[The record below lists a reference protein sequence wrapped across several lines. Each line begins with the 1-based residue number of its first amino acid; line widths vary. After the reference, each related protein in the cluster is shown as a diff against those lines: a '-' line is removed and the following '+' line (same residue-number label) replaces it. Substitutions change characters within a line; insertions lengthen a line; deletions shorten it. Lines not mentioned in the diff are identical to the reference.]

1 MTRIRRPRTPRSR
14 ARLSRSTGARWT
26 APRGLAGARRPPGRP
41 ADRAAERGRQSRAL
55 PIGSA
60 SQCAGAARDLYGQ
73 WRTSTSS
80 DIHLC
85 AVHVS
90 KRHTHFLM
98 ADGNFTAES
107 AAQVRHLFLHRR
119 ERYTASSRAERL
131 PSVKVNK
138 SAFYPDRYFE
148 QISCA
153 RVKSGI
159 VVESL
164 LIEKPE
170 NPIGFIVEFL
180 QKK

>member
-1 MTRIRRPRTPRSR
+1 MIIV
-14 ARLSRSTGARWT
+14 GAKT
-26 APRGLAGARRPPGRP
+26 PPGGLINYPNFLP

-60 SQCAGAARDLYGQ
+60 SQCAGAARDLYGQRVSLSQ